1 MSSRTRST
9 NSNKHPGN
17 PDKKRERRTKAQ
29 MEEFRVQ
36 EAKKKEQEELDTKA
50 KADRIANVERKLAEE
65 VDITP
70 RPTIK
75 QRLRRTHAFQEP
87 EVPLGN
93 NPNDAFLDNSSLT
106 NDDEFQPEPT
116 SSSATE
122 RAASDKTDDESETEL
137 PPKKKAKTAKEP
149 VQVQVS
155 NNAGSGKSKGGKKNS
170 EVSIAVSTLI
180 TTKGNQLAD
189 EKKLPHG
196 DTVSDG
202 NWPRKGTGR
211 Q

>member
-1 MSSRTRST
+1 MSSRTRSKRKWK
-9 NSNKHPGN
+9 SFVSKRPKRKNKRN
-17 PDKKRERRTKAQ
+17 LTRRRRLT
-29 MEEFRVQ
+29 
-36 EAKKKEQEELDTKA
+36 EL
-50 KADRIANVERKLAEE
+50 
-65 VDITP
+65 
-70 RPTIK
+70 PT
-75 QRLRRTHAFQEP
+75 LRGSHAFQEP

-93 NPNDAFLDNSSLT
+93 NPKDVFSDNSSLT

-196 DTVSDG
+196 DNVSDG